1 MQIGT
6 FDTACWKFWQ
16 GLVRNWLTAAAGSNQ
31 GTNERGASRVD
42 KLVAA
47 ACIIIIFSHILLLWS
62 LLRTVEY
69 KIIMVIINTI
79 IIMCYFGHFF
89 PHPFLPPPSSC
100 VVIFVC
106 YIC

>member
-31 GTNERGASRVD
+31 ATNERGASRVD

-47 ACIIIIFSHILLLWS
+47 ACIIIISYYFIIMVI
-62 LLRTVEY
+62 TVEY
-69 KIIMVIINTI
+69 KIYNQ
-79 IIMCYFGHFF
+79 
-89 PHPFLPPPSSC
+89 
-100 VVIFVC
+100 
-106 YIC
+106 